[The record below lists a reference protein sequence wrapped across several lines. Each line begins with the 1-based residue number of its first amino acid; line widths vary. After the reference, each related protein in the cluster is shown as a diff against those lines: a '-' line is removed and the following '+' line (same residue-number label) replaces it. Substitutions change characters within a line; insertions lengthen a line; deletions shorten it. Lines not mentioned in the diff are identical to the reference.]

1 MNGSVKRVILGEA
14 IVLVAWLVIMFVC
27 KNALMNP
34 IVFAMSLG
42 FGVLNCAPK
51 LGLNK

>member
-1 MNGSVKRVILGEA
+1 MGEA

>member
-27 KNALMNP
+27 KTR
-34 IVFAMSLG
+34 
-42 FGVLNCAPK
+42 
-51 LGLNK
+51 